1 MDLVEQAVLDPFG
14 LPKPFPQ
21 VKQDGTALTL
31 TNSVRILY
39 DDALPSRLLSV
50 LLHRIA
56 DKINETEAE

>member
-1 MDLVEQAVLDPFG
+1 MAKFFIDANHNTEKEAMI
-14 LPKPFPQ
+14 
-21 VKQDGTALTL
+21 KQDGTALTL

-39 DDALPSRLLSV
+39 DDALSSRLLSV